1 MSRKNWT
8 FVLSALLLVAIPAA
22 MVARAGHRQT
32 PQDTSSDKKSSQTLK
47 IDVDLV
53 LVSAT
58 VTDQLNRYVSGLE
71 SEHFQIWE
79 DKVEQKVE
87 YFNAEDVPISVG
99 VIFDVSGS
107 MKDKIATSRNAATTF
122 LKTGNPD
129 DEYFIVTFANRPE
142 VASDFTTDVSK
153 LQSKLLMTPAKGM
166 TAMYDSVYLG
176 LEKLKEGSNPKKA
189 LLLITD
195 GEDNHSR
202 YSFQDVKNFVRE
214 QDVQIYGI
222 GIVDEWNSQ
231 LSSGHTGRSMIEEL
245 SDLTGGRAFFPDSV
259 YELED
264 ICTKIAVELKN
275 QYVIGYHS
283 TNGAKDAK
291 WRKLRVKVNPPKG
304 VDHLNVRAK
313 QGYYA
318 PTADTGPVS
327 KNAGPVSKN

>member
-1 MSRKNWT
+1 MTRKNWT
-8 FVLSALLLVAIPAA
+8 FIVAAFLLITLPAV
-22 MVARAGHRQT
+22 MFARAGRGQK
-32 PQDTSSDKKSSQTLK
+32 PQANSSDKPDKQSTQTLK

-53 LVSAT
+53 LVNAT
-58 VTDQLNRYVSGLE
+58 VTDSLNRYVSGLE
-71 SEHFQIWE
+71 ANHFQIWE
-79 DKVEQKVE
+79 DKLEQKVE
-87 YFNAEDVPISVG
+87 YFSAEDVPISIG

-107 MKDKIATSRNAATTF
+107 MKDKIATARQAAATF
-122 LKTGNPD
+122 LKTGNPE
-129 DEYFIVTFANRPE
+129 DEYFLVEFANRPE
-142 VASDFTTDVSK
+142 VASDFTTDITK
-153 LQSKLLMTPAKGM
+153 LQSKLLVTPAKGM

-195 GEDNHSR
+195 GEDNRSR
-202 YSFQDVKNFVRE
+202 YTFQNVKEFVKE

-222 GIVDEWNSQ
+222 GIVDDWNSQ
-231 LSSGHTGRSMIEEL
+231 LGAGRTGRALIEEL

-283 TNGAKDAK
+283 TNGAKDGK

-304 VDHLNVRAK
+304 IQHLNVRAK

-318 PTADTGPVS
+318 PTNDAAPAKD
-327 KNAGPVSKN
+327 

>member
-1 MSRKNWT
+1 
-8 FVLSALLLVAIPAA
+8 
-22 MVARAGHRQT
+22 
-32 PQDTSSDKKSSQTLK
+32 
-47 IDVDLV
+47 
-53 LVSAT
+53 
-58 VTDQLNRYVSGLE
+58 LE

-79 DKVEQKVE
+79 DKVEQKIE
-87 YFNAEDVPISVG
+87 YFSAEDVPISIG

-107 MKDKIATSRNAATTF
+107 MKDKIATARQAAATF
-122 LKTGNPD
+122 LKTGNPE
-129 DEYFIVTFANRPE
+129 DEYFLLEFANRPE
-142 VASDFTTDVSK
+142 VASDFTTDITK
-153 LQSKLLMTPAKGM
+153 LQSKLLLTPAKGM

-195 GEDNHSR
+195 GEDNRSR
-202 YSFQDVKNFVRE
+202 YTFQNVKEFVKE

-231 LSSGHTGRSMIEEL
+231 LSAGKTGRAMIEEL
-245 SDLTGGRAFFPDSV
+245 ASLTGGGAFFPDSV

-283 TNGAKDAK
+283 TNEAKDGK
-291 WRKLRVKVNPPKG
+291 WRKIRLKVNPPKG
-304 VDHLNVRAK
+304 IQRLNVRAK

-318 PTADTGPVS
+318 PMADGATVS
-327 KNAGPVSKN
+327 K